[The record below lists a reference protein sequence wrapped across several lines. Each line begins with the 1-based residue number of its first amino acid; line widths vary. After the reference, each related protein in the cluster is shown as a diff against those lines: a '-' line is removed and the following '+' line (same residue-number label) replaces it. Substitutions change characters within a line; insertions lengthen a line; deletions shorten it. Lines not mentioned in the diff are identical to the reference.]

1 VTRAAGRSLLGIST
15 PLATTYD
22 VALLDLDGVV
32 YVGPD
37 AIPSAAP
44 ALAKARAAGMRLA
57 FVTNNASR
65 DPAAVAAHLVALG
78 VPAEADEVVTSSQAA
93 ATVLLERLGVGAS
106 VLVTGTA
113 ALRSAVEMV
122 GLRVVASSDDHPDAV
137 VQGYSR
143 DLQYTDLAEAALAV
157 RAGALWVATNTDS
170 TLPSPRGLLPGNGSL
185 VAMIAVATGQRPI
198 VAGKPE
204 LPMHAEGVRRTGA
217 KNPLVVG
224 DRLDTDIE
232 GANVA
237 DTDSLLVLT
246 GVTAA
251 ADLVDASVEHRPTFL
266 AADLAG
272 LVDTQPDVE
281 GDGTASRCGGWTT
294 SADRSDGHVAI
305 SVDGDGRPM
314 DGLRAVLT
322 AAWAAR
328 DTGASAVDASRA
340 FGRLGFS

>member
-32 YVGPD
+32 YLGPD
-37 AIPSAAP
+37 PIPSAAP

-65 DPAAVAAHLVALG
+65 EPAAVAAHLVALG
-78 VPAEADEVVTSSQAA
+78 VPAEAGDVVTSSQAA
-93 ATVLLERLGVGAS
+93 ATVLVERLGVGAS
-106 VLVTGTA
+106 VLVTGSA
-113 ALRSAVEMV
+113 ALRTAVELV
-122 GLRVVASSDDHPDAV
+122 GLRVVTSSDDRPDAV
-137 VQGYSR
+137 VQGYSPELR
-143 DLQYTDLAEAALAV
+143 YADLAEAALAV
-157 RAGALWVATNTDS
+157 RAGALWVASNTDS

-185 VAMIAVATGQRPI
+185 VAAVAVATGRRPI
-198 VAGKPE
+198 VAGKPQ
-204 LPMHAEGVRRTGA
+204 LPMHAEGVRRTDA

-251 ADLVDASVEHRPTFL
+251 TDLVDASVEHRPTFL
-266 AADLAG
+266 AADLTG
-272 LVDTQPDVE
+272 LVDTQPNVE
-281 GDGTASRCGGWTT
+281 RDGDMTRCGGWTA
-294 SADRSDGHVAI
+294 SADRLVGRIAI
-305 SVDGDGRPM
+305 SIHGDGRPI
-314 DGLRAVLT
+314 DGLRALLT
-322 AAWAAR
+322 AAWATR
-328 DTGASAVDASRA
+328 DADAAAVDASAALRRLA
-340 FGRLGFS
+340 FS

>member
-1 VTRAAGRSLLGIST
+1 VTHAAGRRLLGIRT
-15 PLATTYD
+15 PLATSYD

-37 AIPSAAP
+37 PIPSAAP

-78 VPAEADEVVTSSQAA
+78 VPAEPEEVITSSQAA
-93 ATVLLERLGVGAS
+93 ATVLSERLGAGAS
-106 VLVTGTA
+106 VLVTGSA
-113 ALRSAVEMV
+113 ALRSAVEGV
-122 GLRVVASSDDHPDAV
+122 GLRVVTSSDDRPDAV
-137 VQGYSR
+137 VQGYSP
-143 DLQYTDLAEAALAV
+143 DLRYADLAETALAV

-170 TLPSPRGLLPGNGSL
+170 TLPSARGLLPGNGSL
-185 VAMIAVATGQRPI
+185 VALVVVATGRRPI
-198 VAGKPE
+198 VAGKPQ

-246 GVTAA
+246 GVTAP
-251 ADLVDASVEHRPTFL
+251 ADLVDAPVEHRPTYL
-266 AADLAG
+266 ALDLTG
-272 LVDTQPDVE
+272 LVDTQADVE
-281 GDGTASRCGGWTT
+281 AGGAEVRCGGWTA
-294 SADRSDGHVAI
+294 SAGQTDGRAVI
-305 SVDGDGRPM
+305 SIEGDGPPI

-322 AAWAAR
+322 AGWAAR
-328 DTGASAVDASRA
+328 DAGASELDASVSLQ
-340 FGRLGFS
+340 RLGF

>member
-15 PLATTYD
+15 PLAATYD

-37 AIPSAAP
+37 PILTAPP

-78 VPAEADEVVTSSQAA
+78 IPAVADDVVTSSQAA
-93 ATVLLERLGVGAS
+93 ATVLAERLGVGAS
-106 VLVTGTA
+106 VLVTGSA
-113 ALRSAVEMV
+113 ALRRAVELV
-122 GLRVVASSDDHPDAV
+122 GLRVVTSADDRPDSV
-137 VQGYSR
+137 VQGYSP
-143 DLQYTDLAEAALAV
+143 DLRYADLAEAALAV

-170 TLPSPRGLLPGNGSL
+170 TLPSTRGLLPGNGSL
-185 VAMIAVATGQRPI
+185 VAMVAVATGRRPI

-204 LPMHAEGVRRTGA
+204 LPMHAEGVRRTES

-251 ADLVDASVEHRPTFL
+251 SDLVDAPVEHRPTFL
-266 AADLAG
+266 AVDLTG

-281 GDGTASRCGGWTT
+281 ADGTVMRCGGWTT
-294 SADRSDGHVAI
+294 SAGGLDGRIAI
-305 SVDGDGRPM
+305 NVDGDGRPI

-328 DTGASAVDASRA
+328 DAGATAVDAARA
-340 FGRLGFS
+340 LGRLGFS

>member
-15 PLATTYD
+15 PLAITYD

-37 AIPSAAP
+37 PIPTAAP

-78 VPAEADEVVTSSQAA
+78 VPAEAAEVVTSSQAA
-93 ATVLLERLGVGAS
+93 ATVLAERLGIGAS
-106 VLVTGTA
+106 VLVTGSA
-113 ALRSAVEMV
+113 ALRSAVELA
-122 GLRVVASSDDHPDAV
+122 GLRVVTSSDDRPDAV
-137 VQGYSR
+137 VQGYSP
-143 DLQYTDLAEAALAV
+143 DLRYADLAETALAV

-170 TLPSPRGLLPGNGSL
+170 TLPSARGLLPGNGSL
-185 VAMIAVATGQRPI
+185 VALVAVATGRRPI
-198 VAGKPE
+198 VAGKPQ

-217 KNPLVVG
+217 TNPLVVG

-251 ADLVDASVEHRPTFL
+251 TDLVDVSVEHRPTFL
-266 AADLAG
+266 AADLTG

-281 GDGTASRCGGWTT
+281 RDGLTTRCAGWTASADQ
-294 SADRSDGHVAI
+294 SAGRVAI
-305 SVDGDGRPM
+305 RVDGDGRPI

-328 DTGASAVDASRA
+328 DAGAAAADASPALR
-340 FGRLGFS
+340 RLGFA